1 MGLEYYLYYIYYTF
15 LGMPFI
21 VRVSAVSLSF
31 FLPMYLLCS
40 HIFLKNRRFF
50 YRTKNIDRDLEKK
63 YKEPLY
69 SIITSERH
77 LLPDDL
83 DQLLP
88 SKIKK
93 LNKKRKERLTKLIC
107 SIHHEAPRINIEN
120 NRVLI
125 EYLDIRQ
132 FWEKKLKHGSLIQK
146 RKSLL
151 RLEDLKIRVSG
162 SILTDLTY
170 HRNKFLRKRSRSSY
184 LSFTRNDPF
193 KFLEEDFDA
202 TINNWDRIELHHIL
216 EKRAEK
222 GGLPNLA
229 RWVLRSDNLDFQCF
243 MVDEIA
249 HFNQQE
255 NIPVLAELI
264 NDIETPPIL
273 RMHCITALSKMKHQE
288 IEPDLFRIYSI
299 QPQYVQRTIIQAI
312 GELATGK
319 ALPFLM
325 ESYENAIDDDWR
337 IMILSVIYNYGKKG
351 EECFNA
357 MKKKQRKED
366 FSYLIFEHV
375 SNPLL

>member
-1 MGLEYYLYYIYYTF
+1 
-15 LGMPFI
+15 
-21 VRVSAVSLSF
+21 
-31 FLPMYLLCS
+31 
-40 HIFLKNRRFF
+40 
-50 YRTKNIDRDLEKK
+50 
-63 YKEPLY
+63 
-69 SIITSERH
+69 
-77 LLPDDL
+77 
-83 DQLLP
+83 
-88 SKIKK
+88 
-93 LNKKRKERLTKLIC
+93 
-107 SIHHEAPRINIEN
+107 
-120 NRVLI
+120 
-125 EYLDIRQ
+125 
-132 FWEKKLKHGSLIQK
+132 
-146 RKSLL
+146 
-151 RLEDLKIRVSG
+151 
-162 SILTDLTY
+162 
-170 HRNKFLRKRSRSSY
+170 
-184 LSFTRNDPF
+184 
-193 KFLEEDFDA
+193 
-202 TINNWDRIELHHIL
+202 
-216 EKRAEK
+216 
-222 GGLPNLA
+222 
-229 RWVLRSDNLDFQCF
+229 

-325 ESYENAIDDDWR
+325 EAYENAIYDDWR